1 MVIGPSVVLSLLVGL
16 LCTSLYVLVRGS
28 AGGQSL
34 LVYLAAALGAWAGDA
49 IAARLGADILLLG
62 DYHVLGAFVVA
73 WIGIGFVA
81 LLGILGPAGRGA
93 RP

>member
-1 MVIGPSVVLSLLVGL
+1 MVIGPSFVLSLLVGL

-28 AGGQSL
+28 AGGQLL

-49 IAARLGADILLLG
+49 IAARLGADVLSLG
-62 DYHVLGAFVVA
+62 DYHLLGAFVVA
-73 WIGIGFVA
+73 WVGIGLVA
-81 LLGILGPAGRGA
+81 LLGVLGPAGRRA